1 MVSAFLMEVVL
12 KVLCLSPYP
21 ERLRHTFS
29 VTGDDVSSTEDK
41 LELNYA
47 RQFDWLVSYGFRRI
61 LKRPILDLFPRR
73 AINLH
78 ISFLPYNKGAHP
90 NYWSWAERTPS
101 GVTIHEIDAGIDTG
115 PIIAQRMI
123 CMSKERTFLDTYCQ
137 LQREIEQLF
146 HDTWPAIRDGK
157 FESFPQMGAG
167 TFHYARELPEWEG
180 GWSAK
185 ISDVIRERRFTSA
198 HTA

>member
-1 MVSAFLMEVVL
+1 M
-12 KVLCLSPYP
+12 KILCLSPYP
-21 ERLRHTFS
+21 ERLRHALS
-29 VTGDDVSSTEDK
+29 VTGDEVFATADK
-41 LELNYA
+41 LELN
-47 RQFDWLVSYGFRRI
+47 QLKGVDWLVSYGYRHI
-61 LKRPILDLFPRR
+61 LKQDVLDLFPRR

-123 CMSKERTFLDTYCQ
+123 CMSRDRTFLDTYCQ

-146 HDTWPAIRDGK
+146 HDTWPAIRNGN
-157 FESFPQMGAG
+157 FESFAQMGAG
-167 TFHYARELPEWEG
+167 TFHYAKALPEWEG
-180 GWSAK
+180 GWGAK
-185 ISDVIRERRFTSA
+185 ISEAIKAPVSA